1 MNVVLQTRPKA
12 LISVRCQDD
21 VLDGGSLVVC
31 EAVWAFGVFRNCG
44 LSSSEH
50 PTYTRTSQRSLGTTD
65 GSVQILVYLGR
76 ERKTEEACF
85 SRGFVSVLLSL
96 LEIYK
101 QIMKMNTYRAINHY
115 NLIHNV

>member
-1 MNVVLQTRPKA
+1 MNVVPQTRPKA

-21 VLDGGSLVVC
+21 VIVQVLDGGSLVVC
-31 EAVWAFGVFRNCG
+31 EAVWTFGVFRNCR
-44 LSSSEH
+44 LSSSKH

-76 ERKTEEACF
+76 ERKTEACF
-85 SRGFVSVLLSL
+85 SCGFVSVLLSL

-101 QIMKMNTYRAINHY
+101 QIMKMNT
-115 NLIHNV
+115 